1 MKRRALASSSETN
14 VDTASSVEPGGL
26 GSCRKSENLICKVR
40 REIEMEKPKTN
51 GSMIA
56 FYLWNFCLLAFLVV
70 LVRRHIARPRPNA
83 HVLSHAACLGLLKS
97 FISIGAEVYILN

>member
-1 MKRRALASSSETN
+1 
-14 VDTASSVEPGGL
+14 
-26 GSCRKSENLICKVR
+26 
-40 REIEMEKPKTN
+40 
-51 GSMIA
+51 MIA